1 MTKDYYSVLRRA
13 TSALAPSTEEARQ
26 AVYDRARL
34 AIMDADLPSEQ
45 TRSERAALEAAI
57 ERIEADADQAGRARL
72 QQEAA
77 ARRPPVVAAAHDE
90 HGPTMPALSR
100 PVLVGAGAA
109 AIALLIVGIAG
120 AVYWGG
126 RTDRPAPA
134 PATKAP
140 AVVADR
146 ATAGSNQEL
155 SYVFKRQLVYYRSIH
170 PVGTIVIAKSQ
181 RFLYLVRP
189 DVVAMRYTIGVGR
202 ECANAAGL
210 LVISAKE
217 GGLKEPR
224 LAAASGAG
232 ADPAAPWLNLG
243 DTGHR
248 IFGTNP
254 PLVSGGDGCFR
265 LVNED
270 AIDLYDRVSV
280 GTRVVIN

>member
-120 AVYWGG
+120 AVYW
-126 RTDRPAPA
+126 
-134 PATKAP
+134 
-140 AVVADR
+140 
-146 ATAGSNQEL
+146 
-155 SYVFKRQLVYYRSIH
+155 
-170 PVGTIVIAKSQ
+170 
-181 RFLYLVRP
+181 
-189 DVVAMRYTIGVGR
+189 
-202 ECANAAGL
+202 
-210 LVISAKE
+210 
-217 GGLKEPR
+217 
-224 LAAASGAG
+224 AAA
-232 ADPAAPWLNLG
+232 
-243 DTGHR
+243 R
-248 IFGTNP
+248 IALLPRRRRRRSEEHTSE
-254 PLVSGGDGCFR
+254 LQS
-265 LVNED
+265 
-270 AIDLYDRVSV
+270 
-280 GTRVVIN
+280 